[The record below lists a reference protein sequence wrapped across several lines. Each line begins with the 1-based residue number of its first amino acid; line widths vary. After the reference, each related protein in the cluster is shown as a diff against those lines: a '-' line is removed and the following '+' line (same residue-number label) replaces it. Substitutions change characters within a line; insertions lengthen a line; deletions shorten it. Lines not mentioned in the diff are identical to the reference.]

1 MLYAKN
7 MEKDMSREYEETD
20 PKLDSQSKLDLDTIT
35 ETLGFIETPDLI
47 LIRQAIVEAQTIR
60 KDTEAAQALLAE
72 YQAMGEAVVE
82 SAEYYSNAQIGL
94 IITTAAIRRDIGNI
108 GAAINDLQD
117 ALIYAQ
123 NMGHDEL
130 APELRNAITELENE
144 YNSELQPGKEIAESL
159 APYDDYGLD
168 PETRTEIAA
177 MPFDE
182 AFETAYGYLMQ
193 AGINADEALAQ
204 FIEQLE

>member
-1 MLYAKN
+1 

>member
-72 YQAMGEAVVE
+72 YQTMGEAVVE

-117 ALIYAQ
+117 ALIYAR

>member
-1 MLYAKN
+1 
-7 MEKDMSREYEETD
+7 MEEDMSRKYEETD
-20 PKLDSQSKLDLDTIT
+20 PELDSRSKSELNTIA
-35 ETLGFIETPDLI
+35 ETLGLLETSDLI

-60 KDTEAAQALLAE
+60 EDTETAQALLAE
-72 YQAMGEAVVE
+72 YQAKGEAVVE
-82 SAEYYSNAQIGL
+82 GAEHYSDAQIGL
-94 IITTAAIRRDIGNI
+94 IIATAAIRRDIGNI

-117 ALIYAQ
+117 ALAYAQ

-130 APELRNAITELENE
+130 ASKLRNAITELENGDDAE
-144 YNSELQPGKEIAESL
+144 PQLGKEIAESL

-168 PETRTEIAA
+168 LETRTEIAA

-193 AGINADEALAQ
+193 AGLDADEILIQ
-204 FIEQLE
+204 FM

>member
-1 MLYAKN
+1 
-7 MEKDMSREYEETD
+7 MSREYEETD